1 MKKLVLL
8 CVICGLTASCVRNN
22 DIDAKQAFV
31 ERGVNSC
38 LNKME
43 TNKPGNR
50 DYCECV
56 LNGFVDEM
64 SIDELLKYSQDDP
77 KTEQKADKLFDK
89 YYGLCKNKLK

>member
-1 MKKLVLL
+1 MKKLIFLG
-8 CVICGLTASCVRNN
+8 VICVLTASCVRNN

-56 LNGFVDEM
+56 LNGFEM
-64 SIDELLKYSQDDP
+64 SIDELVKYGQDDP
-77 KTEQKADKLFDK
+77 KTEQKADKLLDK
-89 YYGLCKNKLK
+89 YYGICKTKLK